1 MKLAVVGSRSFNN
14 YEILERIINKI
25 VASVNISTIVAG
37 GAFGADL
44 LGKRFAKENNLNYIE
59 ILPNW
64 EQYGKKAGYIRNV
77 KIWDN
82 SDLGVAFWDGESKGT
97 THSFEI
103 AKKQKKVIYI
113 YNSKE
118 NSLKTNHHMLS

>member
-25 VASVNISTIVAG
+25 AASVNISTIVSG

-44 LGKRFAKENNLNYIE
+44 LGKRYAKENNLEYIE

-64 EQYGKKAGYIRNV
+64 NKYGKRAGYVRNV
-77 KIWDN
+77 EIWDN

-97 THSFEI
+97 AHSFEI
-103 AKKQKKVIYI
+103 AKKQNKTIYI

-118 NSLKTNHHMLS
+118 KSLTFENR